1 MLLRTSIPVPEHHQ
15 GLCARPLGLCHDGS
29 AEDRRCRFYTRYYT
43 SSASLTASKAAEAVR
58 DHWAIENPLHRVL
71 DVVFKEDQARF
82 GKDTAQ
88 GTWPWSAISPSTSS
102 DIPRPCRPSQLASDG
117 RPGTKP
123 RHGPSAS
130 GSAARWP
137 DGQRHT
143 HQNPA
148 RVNLELAPTASTP
161 AIVGAGWAAR
171 MAITVSKAICAR
183 RPCTT
188 AAPEP
193 NLWTKA
199 G

>member
-1 MLLRTSIPVPEHHQ
+1 MCCSGRRSLSQNIIKGFVLVLSVFVTMDRQKIGAAGSTRATTPPQPPSRPRRPPKPSGTIGRSRTRS
-15 GLCARPLGLCHDGS
+15 
-29 AEDRRCRFYTRYYT
+29 T
-43 SSASLTASKAAEAVR
+43 
-58 DHWAIENPLHRVL
+58 VL

-88 GTWPWSAISPSTSS
+88 GTWPRSAISPSTSS
-102 DIPRPCRPSQLASDG
+102 DIPSPCRPSQLAADG

-137 DGQRHT
+137 DGT
-143 HQNPA
+143 APYSPNPA
-148 RVNLELAPTASTP
+148 RLNLELAPTASTP

-171 MAITVSKAICAR
+171 MAITVSRAICAR